1 MAGSGDASR
10 SLADNRIGRP
20 TAASGNFAPFQGV
33 TMSTNVQRNGP
44 AEAAGFRL
52 FRQSTFV
59 RLFISPHAE
68 PLTAAAA

>member
-1 MAGSGDASR
+1 
-10 SLADNRIGRP
+10 
-20 TAASGNFAPFQGV
+20 
-33 TMSTNVQRNGP
+33 MSTNVQRNGP